1 MEVCG
6 DDEKQGMAYC
16 RYYRNCTY
24 DNRVL
29 LHYTEKYTHRIYK
42 RKNNLDKWGDKMS
55 QVENKTIYIK
65 ASQSKKVTNKRI
77 VLSDVLDILSL
88 DNNAMK
94 RAGDIV
100 LHTVKGDK
108 NEKVIFSIT
117 KVMYLTIFI
126 K

>member
-1 MEVCG
+1 
-6 DDEKQGMAYC
+6 
-16 RYYRNCTY
+16 
-24 DNRVL
+24 
-29 LHYTEKYTHRIYK
+29 
-42 RKNNLDKWGDKMS
+42 MS

-77 VLSDVLDILSL
+77 VLSEVLDILSL

-108 NEKVIFSIT
+108 NEKLFF
-117 KVMYLTIFI
+117 LLQR
-126 K
+126 

>member
-1 MEVCG
+1 
-6 DDEKQGMAYC
+6 
-16 RYYRNCTY
+16 
-24 DNRVL
+24 
-29 LHYTEKYTHRIYK
+29 
-42 RKNNLDKWGDKMS
+42 MS

-77 VLSDVLDILSL
+77 VLSEVLDILSL

-108 NEKVIFSIT
+108 NEKVIFFYYKGNKSDT
-117 KVMYLTIFI
+117 KRVSCI
-126 K
+126 

>member
-1 MEVCG
+1 MNSNIVASNQNRMEVCG

-55 QVENKTIYIK
+55 QVENKTIY
-65 ASQSKKVTNKRI
+65 NH
-77 VLSDVLDILSL
+77 ILCFSTPEQ
-88 DNNAMK
+88 DNN
-94 RAGDIV
+94 
-100 LHTVKGDK
+100 HFPT
-108 NEKVIFSIT
+108 F
-117 KVMYLTIFI
+117 Y
-126 K
+126 